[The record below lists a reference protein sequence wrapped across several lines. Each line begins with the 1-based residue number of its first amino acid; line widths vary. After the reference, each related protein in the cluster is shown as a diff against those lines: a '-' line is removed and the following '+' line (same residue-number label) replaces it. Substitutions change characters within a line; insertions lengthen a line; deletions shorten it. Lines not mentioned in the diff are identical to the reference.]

1 MNMKQK
7 TWVCAGQWGWIST
20 DEVEFSDIE
29 EGPFGDVMS
38 FKFCGESFK
47 SQIAV
52 GSKPGA

>member
-7 TWVCAGQWGWIST
+7 TGVRAGQHGWIST

-29 EGPFGDVMS
+29 EGPFGDIMS
-38 FKFCGESFK
+38 FEFCDESFE
-47 SQIAV
+47 SQIVV

>member
-29 EGPFGDVMS
+29 EGPFGDIMS
-38 FKFCGESFK
+38 FKFCDESFE

>member
-7 TWVCAGQWGWIST
+7 TWVCAGQHGWISV
-20 DEVEFSDIE
+20 DEVEFSNIE

-38 FKFCGESFK
+38 FEFCDESFE
-47 SQIAV
+47 SQIVV